1 MEFYEE
7 KSKEIR
13 VVLNQTNNND
23 RKMQTAGYLML
34 SFLICLI
41 PRLLF
46 LKEVYPLSVTGDE
59 TFMFMP
65 AATWA
70 GLDWSGNAGSYR
82 YYGYGFVALLTPL
95 FKYIE
100 SPVVL
105 YRVIVGFMILFQAL
119 VGPISYHIM
128 KKYFSMKNNL
138 LTVAVSVACSYL
150 VFLRAVYAYN
160 EFIYDLFVWLIF
172 WCLLELLQNQKNK
185 VKKAVLTGV
194 LMVLLVYEM
203 TIHSRAVA
211 LWIALAVTV
220 LFYLWVYRRCILSI
234 PVTFILGGIGY
245 FFSQKGIDYIVNMFT
260 NAASSSE
267 IGNTS
272 VSFSISSIFTSAKA
286 GIGWIYIVLG
296 QINSMLLVTGGVA
309 IIGATIG
316 CHMLWKSLFRKKEI
330 VEGTYLTRNYFLVFT
345 FGLAASAI
353 TILGQA
359 FSWLPGVIQ
368 TIESGQAT
376 DGMRAVTYLRYYG
389 IYFVPVSMLGI
400 VWCVQNKNKLRAYL
414 IPIGLITLVLEGFW
428 TVFIVPYISDFNGTS
443 WDSNVFSLTKGW
455 EDTIRIRSYFPAI
468 AITVIFL
475 AVFCVL
481 ILKRKY
487 TLSTVLLCVLLV
499 YSYGFNC
506 IYHEGERGQI
516 NYSYVDKSYEIF
528 QKLKGQAVPEELY
541 VDNTS
546 FPETGQ
552 SLVSQCQFM
561 LKDEKIIAGIPW
573 NAEKTTIF
581 ITCDPREN
589 THLLKNGFLCAQLD
603 KNEYWYVKGEK
614 VQDALKS
621 MGIELTTYLKNKS
634 EIPLTRVASDVK
646 VRGNGFAYMDS
657 NGEEGNFVYGY
668 SMPFSG
674 GVLEVEMDMEA
685 FSWENEVLGSLQI
698 WRNDS
703 LFQEE
708 MISADEIDENSRL
721 KIQMEIETCEAES
734 IEPRIYLN
742 YGSNIRLNEITFERK
757 TNQYTLGQDLVET
770 LSKTIEKFTE
780 KVPQIGYYTSL
791 STDGGNV
798 DELEIK
804 AGGSI
809 CKTQSTDMDILLA
822 ADTREN
828 LLDLT
833 KEYSLY
839 KRFAEYDLWMRRNLQ
854 KESDYSSQYGILADL
869 FRTEEKDIFSSNHG
883 IQLPAGEYTVTHI
896 VEDGNLSAEHKVQI
910 YCYGELLEKRNVPAH
925 ESMNGIAVLQYQIK
939 VPEDSEWEFIL
950 CSPEKFLYKE
960 KIYIKK
966 L

>member
-13 VVLNQTNNND
+13 AVLNQNNNND
-23 RKMQTAGYLML
+23 RKMQTAGYLIL
-34 SFLICLI
+34 SFFICFV
-41 PRLLF
+41 PRILF
-46 LKEVYPLSVTGDE
+46 LKDVYPLSVTGDE

-70 GLDWSGNAGSYR
+70 GLDWSGNVRDYR

-105 YRVIVGFMILFQAL
+105 YRIIVGFMILFQAL

-138 LTVAVSVACSYL
+138 LTVAISVACSYL

-172 WCLLELLQNQKNK
+172 WCLLELLQNQKSK

-234 PVTFILGGIGY
+234 PVTFLLGGIGY

-260 NAASSSE
+260 NAVSSSE

-309 IIGATIG
+309 IIGATLG

-330 VEGTYLTRNYFLVFT
+330 VEGAYLTRNYFLVFT

-389 IYFVPVSMLGI
+389 IYFVPVFMLGI
-400 VWCVQNKNKLRAYL
+400 VWCVQKKNKLRAYL

-428 TVFIVPYISDFNGTS
+428 AVFIVPYISDFNGTS

-455 EDTIRIRSYFPAI
+455 EDTIRIRSYLPAI
-468 AITVIFL
+468 AITVIFF

-487 TLSTVLLCVLLV
+487 TLSIVLLCVLLV

-528 QKLKGQAVPEELY
+528 QKLKEQVVPEELY

-589 THLLKNGFLCAQLD
+589 THLLKNGFLCARLD

-668 SMPFSG
+668 SMPSSG
-674 GVLEVEMDMEA
+674 GVLDLEIDMEA

-708 MISADEIDENSRL
+708 MIRADEIDENGCL

-742 YGSNIRLNEITFERK
+742 YGSNVRLYEIAFERK
-757 TNQYTLGQDLVET
+757 TN
-770 LSKTIEKFTE
+770 
-780 KVPQIGYYTSL
+780 
-791 STDGGNV
+791 
-798 DELEIK
+798 
-804 AGGSI
+804 
-809 CKTQSTDMDILLA
+809 
-822 ADTREN
+822 
-828 LLDLT
+828 
-833 KEYSLY
+833 
-839 KRFAEYDLWMRRNLQ
+839 
-854 KESDYSSQYGILADL
+854 
-869 FRTEEKDIFSSNHG
+869 
-883 IQLPAGEYTVTHI
+883 
-896 VEDGNLSAEHKVQI
+896 
-910 YCYGELLEKRNVPAH
+910 
-925 ESMNGIAVLQYQIK
+925 
-939 VPEDSEWEFIL
+939 
-950 CSPEKFLYKE
+950 
-960 KIYIKK
+960 
-966 L
+966 

>member
-13 VVLNQTNNND
+13 VVLNQTNNNHG
-23 RKMQTAGYLML
+23 KMQTAGYLIL

-46 LKEVYPLSVTGDE
+46 LKDVYPLNVTGDE

-100 SPVVL
+100 SPVGL
-105 YRVIVGFMILFQAL
+105 YRIIVGFMILFQAL

-150 VFLRAVYAYN
+150 VFLRAVYVYN

-172 WCLLELLQNQKNK
+172 LCLLELLQNQKNK
-185 VKKAVLTGV
+185 VKKAVLTGI

-272 VSFSISSIFTSAKA
+272 VSFSISSIFTSVKA

-296 QINSMLLVTGGVA
+296 QINSMILVTGGIA
-309 IIGATIG
+309 IIGAMIG

-389 IYFVPVSMLGI
+389 IYFVPVFMLGI

-455 EDTIRIRSYFPAI
+455 EDTIRIRSYLPAI

-614 VQDALKS
+614 IQDALKS
-621 MGIELTTYLKNKS
+621 MGIELNTYLKNKS
-634 EIPLTRVASDVK
+634 EIPLTRVTSDVK

-674 GVLEVEMDMEA
+674 GVLEVEIDMEA

-708 MISADEIDENSRL
+708 MISADEIDENGRL
-721 KIQMEIETCEAES
+721 KIQIEIETCEAES

-770 LSKTIEKFTE
+770 LSKTIEKCIE
-780 KVPQIGYYTSL
+780 KIPQIGYYTSL

-804 AGGSI
+804 AGSSI

-822 ADTREN
+822 ANTREN

-839 KRFAEYDLWMRRNLQ
+839 KRFAEYDLWMRRDLQ
-854 KESDYSSQYGILADL
+854 KESDYSSQYGILVDL
-869 FRTEEKDIFSSNHG
+869 FRTEEKDVFSSDHG

-896 VEDGNLSAEHKVQI
+896 VDDGNLLAEHKVQI
-910 YCYGELLEKRNVPAH
+910 YCYGELLEERNVPVH
-925 ESMNGIAVLQYQIK
+925 KDMNDKAVLQYQIK

>member
-13 VVLNQTNNND
+13 VVLNQTNNNHG
-23 RKMQTAGYLML
+23 KMQTAGYLIL

-46 LKEVYPLSVTGDE
+46 LKDVYPLNVTGDE

-100 SPVVL
+100 SPVGL
-105 YRVIVGFMILFQAL
+105 YRIIVGFMILFQAL

-150 VFLRAVYAYN
+150 VFLRAVYVYN

-172 WCLLELLQNQKNK
+172 LCLLELLQNQKNK
-185 VKKAVLTGV
+185 VKKAVLTGI

-272 VSFSISSIFTSAKA
+272 VSFSISSIFTSVKA

-309 IIGATIG
+309 IIGATLG

-330 VEGTYLTRNYFLVFT
+330 VEGAYLTRNYFLVFT

-389 IYFVPVSMLGI
+389 IYFVPVFMLGI

-455 EDTIRIRSYFPAI
+455 EDTIRIRSYLPAI

-487 TLSTVLLCVLLV
+487 TLSIVLLCVLLV

-528 QKLKGQAVPEELY
+528 QKLKEQVVPEELY

-589 THLLKNGFLCAQLD
+589 THLLKNGFLCARLD

-674 GVLEVEMDMEA
+674 GVLEVEIDMEA

-708 MISADEIDENSRL
+708 MISADEIDENGRL
-721 KIQMEIETCEAES
+721 KIQIEIETCEAES

-770 LSKTIEKFTE
+770 LSKTIEKCTE
-780 KVPQIGYYTSL
+780 KIPQIGYYTSL

-804 AGGSI
+804 AGSSI

-822 ADTREN
+822 ANTREN

-839 KRFAEYDLWMRRNLQ
+839 KRFAEYDLWMRRDLQ
-854 KESDYSSQYGILADL
+854 KESDYSSQYGILVDL
-869 FRTEEKDIFSSNHG
+869 FRTEEKDVFSSDHG

-896 VEDGNLSAEHKVQI
+896 VDDGNLLAEHKVQI
-910 YCYGELLEKRNVPAH
+910 YCYGELLEERNVPVH
-925 ESMNGIAVLQYQIK
+925 KDMNDKAVLQYQIK

>member
-13 VVLNQTNNND
+13 VVLNQTNNNHG
-23 RKMQTAGYLML
+23 KMQTAGYLIL

-46 LKEVYPLSVTGDE
+46 LKDVYPLNVTGDE

-100 SPVVL
+100 SPVGL
-105 YRVIVGFMILFQAL
+105 YRIIVGFMILFQAL

-150 VFLRAVYAYN
+150 VFLRAVYVYN

-172 WCLLELLQNQKNK
+172 LCLLELLQNQKNK
-185 VKKAVLTGV
+185 VKKAVSTGI

-272 VSFSISSIFTSAKA
+272 VSFSISSIFTSVKA

-296 QINSMLLVTGGVA
+296 QINSMILVTGGIA
-309 IIGATIG
+309 IIGAMIG

-389 IYFVPVSMLGI
+389 IYFVPVFMLGI

-455 EDTIRIRSYFPAI
+455 EDTIRIRSYLPAI

-614 VQDALKS
+614 IQDALKS
-621 MGIELTTYLKNKS
+621 MGIELNTYLKNKS
-634 EIPLTRVASDVK
+634 EIPLTRVTSDVK

-674 GVLEVEMDMEA
+674 GVLEVEIDMEA

-708 MISADEIDENSRL
+708 MISADEIDENGRL
-721 KIQMEIETCEAES
+721 KIQIEIETCEAES

-770 LSKTIEKFTE
+770 LSKTIEKCTE
-780 KVPQIGYYTSL
+780 KIPQIGYYTSL

-804 AGGSI
+804 AGSSI

-822 ADTREN
+822 ANTREN

-839 KRFAEYDLWMRRNLQ
+839 KRFAEYDLWMRRDLQ
-854 KESDYSSQYGILADL
+854 KESDYSSQYGILVDL
-869 FRTEEKDIFSSNHG
+869 FRTEEKDVFSSDHG

-896 VEDGNLSAEHKVQI
+896 VDDGNLLAEHKVQI
-910 YCYGELLEKRNVPAH
+910 YCYGELLEERNVPVH
-925 ESMNGIAVLQYQIK
+925 KDMNDKAVLQYQIK

>member
-1 MEFYEE
+1 M
-7 KSKEIR
+7 
-13 VVLNQTNNND
+13 LNQTNNNHG
-23 RKMQTAGYLML
+23 KMQTAGYLIL

-46 LKEVYPLSVTGDE
+46 LKDVYPLNVTGDE

-100 SPVVL
+100 SPVGL
-105 YRVIVGFMILFQAL
+105 YRIIVGFMILFQAL

-150 VFLRAVYAYN
+150 VFLRAVYVYN

-172 WCLLELLQNQKNK
+172 LCLLELLQNQKNK
-185 VKKAVLTGV
+185 VKKAVLTGI

-272 VSFSISSIFTSAKA
+272 VSFSISSIFTSVKA

-296 QINSMLLVTGGVA
+296 QINSMILVTGGIA
-309 IIGATIG
+309 IIGAMIG

-389 IYFVPVSMLGI
+389 IYFVPVFMLGI

-455 EDTIRIRSYFPAI
+455 EDTIRIRSYLPAI

-516 NYSYVDKSYEIF
+516 NYFYVDKSYEIF

-614 VQDALKS
+614 IQDALKS
-621 MGIELTTYLKNKS
+621 MGIELNTYLKNKS
-634 EIPLTRVASDVK
+634 EIPLTRVTSDVK

-674 GVLEVEMDMEA
+674 GVLEVEIDMEA

-708 MISADEIDENSRL
+708 MISADEIDENGRL
-721 KIQMEIETCEAES
+721 KIQIEIETCEAES

-770 LSKTIEKFTE
+770 LSKTIEKCIE
-780 KVPQIGYYTSL
+780 KIPQIGYYTSL

-804 AGGSI
+804 AGSSI

-822 ADTREN
+822 ANTREN

-839 KRFAEYDLWMRRNLQ
+839 KRFAEYDLWMRRDLQ
-854 KESDYSSQYGILADL
+854 KESDYSSQYGILVDL
-869 FRTEEKDIFSSNHG
+869 FRTEEKDVFSSDHG

-896 VEDGNLSAEHKVQI
+896 VDDGNLLAEHKVQI
-910 YCYGELLEKRNVPAH
+910 YCYGELLEERNVPVH
-925 ESMNGIAVLQYQIK
+925 KDMNDKAVLQYQIK

>member
-13 VVLNQTNNND
+13 VVLNQTNNNHG
-23 RKMQTAGYLML
+23 KMQTAGYLIL

-46 LKEVYPLSVTGDE
+46 LKDVYPLNVTGDE

-100 SPVVL
+100 SPVGL
-105 YRVIVGFMILFQAL
+105 YRIIVGFMILFQAL

-150 VFLRAVYAYN
+150 VFLRAVYVYN

-172 WCLLELLQNQKNK
+172 LCLLELLQNQKNK
-185 VKKAVLTGV
+185 VKKAVLTGI

-309 IIGATIG
+309 IIGATLG

-330 VEGTYLTRNYFLVFT
+330 VEGAYLTRNYFLVFT

-389 IYFVPVSMLGI
+389 IYFVPVFMLGI

-455 EDTIRIRSYFPAI
+455 EDTIRIRSYLPAI

-487 TLSTVLLCVLLV
+487 TLSIVLLCVLLV

-528 QKLKGQAVPEELY
+528 QKLKEQVVPEELY

-589 THLLKNGFLCAQLD
+589 THLLKNGFLCARLD

-674 GVLEVEMDMEA
+674 GVLEVEIDMEA

-708 MISADEIDENSRL
+708 MISADEIDENGRL
-721 KIQMEIETCEAES
+721 KIQIEIETCEAES

-770 LSKTIEKFTE
+770 LSKTIEKCTE
-780 KVPQIGYYTSL
+780 KIPQIGYYTSL

-804 AGGSI
+804 AGSSI

-822 ADTREN
+822 ANTREN

-839 KRFAEYDLWMRRNLQ
+839 KRFAEYDLWMRRDLQ
-854 KESDYSSQYGILADL
+854 KESDYSSQYGILVDL
-869 FRTEEKDIFSSNHG
+869 FRTEEKDVFSSDHG

-896 VEDGNLSAEHKVQI
+896 VDDGNLLAEHKVQI
-910 YCYGELLEKRNVPAH
+910 YCYGELLEERNVPVH
-925 ESMNGIAVLQYQIK
+925 KDMNDKAVLQYQIK

>member
-13 VVLNQTNNND
+13 VVLNQTNNNHG
-23 RKMQTAGYLML
+23 KMQTAGYLIL

-46 LKEVYPLSVTGDE
+46 LKDVYPLNVTGDE

-100 SPVVL
+100 SPVGL
-105 YRVIVGFMILFQAL
+105 YRIIVGFMILFQAL

-150 VFLRAVYAYN
+150 VFLRAVYVYN

-172 WCLLELLQNQKNK
+172 LCLLELLQNQKNK
-185 VKKAVLTGV
+185 VKKAVLTGI

-272 VSFSISSIFTSAKA
+272 VSFSISSIFTSVKA

-296 QINSMLLVTGGVA
+296 QINSMILVTGGIA
-309 IIGATIG
+309 IIGAMIG

-389 IYFVPVSMLGI
+389 IYFVPVFMLGI

-455 EDTIRIRSYFPAI
+455 EDTIRIRSYLPAI

-487 TLSTVLLCVLLV
+487 TLSIVLLCVLLV

-589 THLLKNGFLCAQLD
+589 THLLKNGFLCARLD

-674 GVLEVEMDMEA
+674 GVLEVEIDMEA

-708 MISADEIDENSRL
+708 MISADEIDENGRL
-721 KIQMEIETCEAES
+721 KIQIEIETCEAES

-770 LSKTIEKFTE
+770 LSKTIEKCTE
-780 KVPQIGYYTSL
+780 KIPQIGYYTSL

-804 AGGSI
+804 AGSSI

-822 ADTREN
+822 ANTREN

-839 KRFAEYDLWMRRNLQ
+839 KRFAEYDLWMRRDLQ
-854 KESDYSSQYGILADL
+854 KESDYSSQYGILVDL
-869 FRTEEKDIFSSNHG
+869 FRTEEKDVFSSDHG

-896 VEDGNLSAEHKVQI
+896 VDDGNLLAEHKVQI
-910 YCYGELLEKRNVPAH
+910 YCYGELLEERNVPVH
-925 ESMNGIAVLQYQIK
+925 KDMNDKAVLQYQIK

>member
-13 VVLNQTNNND
+13 VVLNQTNNNHG
-23 RKMQTAGYLML
+23 KMQTAGYLIL

-46 LKEVYPLSVTGDE
+46 LKDVYPLNVTGDE

-100 SPVVL
+100 SPVGL
-105 YRVIVGFMILFQAL
+105 YRIIVGFMILFQAL

-150 VFLRAVYAYN
+150 VFLRAVYVYN

-172 WCLLELLQNQKNK
+172 LCLLELLQNQKNK
-185 VKKAVLTGV
+185 VKKAVLTGI

-272 VSFSISSIFTSAKA
+272 VSFSISSIFTSVKA

-296 QINSMLLVTGGVA
+296 QINSMILVTGGIA
-309 IIGATIG
+309 IIGAMIG

-389 IYFVPVSMLGI
+389 IYFVPVFMLGI

-455 EDTIRIRSYFPAI
+455 EDTIRIRSYLPAI

-614 VQDALKS
+614 IQDALKS

-674 GVLEVEMDMEA
+674 GVLEVEIDMEA

-708 MISADEIDENSRL
+708 MISADEIDENGRL
-721 KIQMEIETCEAES
+721 KIQIEIETCEAES

-770 LSKTIEKFTE
+770 LSKTIEKCIE
-780 KVPQIGYYTSL
+780 KIPQIGYYTSL

-804 AGGSI
+804 AGSSI

-822 ADTREN
+822 ANTREN

-839 KRFAEYDLWMRRNLQ
+839 KRFAEYDLWMRRDLQ
-854 KESDYSSQYGILADL
+854 KESDYSSQYGILVDL
-869 FRTEEKDIFSSNHG
+869 FRTEEKDVFSSDHG

-896 VEDGNLSAEHKVQI
+896 VDDGNLLAEHKVQI
-910 YCYGELLEKRNVPAH
+910 YCYGELLEERNVPVH
-925 ESMNGIAVLQYQIK
+925 KDMNDKAVLQYQIK

>member
-1 MEFYEE
+1 M
-7 KSKEIR
+7 
-13 VVLNQTNNND
+13 LNQTNNNHG
-23 RKMQTAGYLML
+23 KMQTAGYLIL

-46 LKEVYPLSVTGDE
+46 LKDVYPLNVTGDE

-100 SPVVL
+100 SPVGL
-105 YRVIVGFMILFQAL
+105 YRIIVGFMILFQAL

-150 VFLRAVYAYN
+150 VFLRAVYVYN

-172 WCLLELLQNQKNK
+172 LCLLELLQNQKNK
-185 VKKAVLTGV
+185 VKKAVLTGI

-309 IIGATIG
+309 IIGATLG

-330 VEGTYLTRNYFLVFT
+330 VEGAYLTRNYFLVFT

-389 IYFVPVSMLGI
+389 IYFVPVFMLGI

-455 EDTIRIRSYFPAI
+455 EDTIRIRSYLPAI

-528 QKLKGQAVPEELY
+528 QKLKEQVVPEELY

-614 VQDALKS
+614 IQDALKS
-621 MGIELTTYLKNKS
+621 MGIELNTYLKNKS

-674 GVLEVEMDMEA
+674 GVLEVEIDMEA

-708 MISADEIDENSRL
+708 MISADEIDENGRL
-721 KIQMEIETCEAES
+721 KIQIEIETCEAES

-770 LSKTIEKFTE
+770 LSKTIEKCTE
-780 KVPQIGYYTSL
+780 KIPQIGYYTSL

-804 AGGSI
+804 AGSSI

-822 ADTREN
+822 ANTREN

-839 KRFAEYDLWMRRNLQ
+839 KRFAEYDLWMRRDLQ
-854 KESDYSSQYGILADL
+854 KESDYSSQYGILVDL
-869 FRTEEKDIFSSNHG
+869 FRTEEKDVFSSDHG

-896 VEDGNLSAEHKVQI
+896 VDDGNLLAEHKVQI
-910 YCYGELLEKRNVPAH
+910 YCYGELLEERNVPVH
-925 ESMNGIAVLQYQIK
+925 KDMNDKAVLQYQIK

>member
-13 VVLNQTNNND
+13 VVLNQTNNNHG
-23 RKMQTAGYLML
+23 KMQTAGYLIL

-46 LKEVYPLSVTGDE
+46 LKDVYPLNVTGDE

-100 SPVVL
+100 SPVGL
-105 YRVIVGFMILFQAL
+105 YRIIVGFMILFQAL

-150 VFLRAVYAYN
+150 VFLRAVYVYN

-172 WCLLELLQNQKNK
+172 LCLLELLQNQKNK
-185 VKKAVLTGV
+185 VKKAVLTGI

-272 VSFSISSIFTSAKA
+272 VSFSISSIFTSVKA

-296 QINSMLLVTGGVA
+296 QINSMILVTGGIA
-309 IIGATIG
+309 IIGAMIG

-389 IYFVPVSMLGI
+389 IYFVPVFMLGI

-455 EDTIRIRSYFPAI
+455 EDTIRIRSYLPAI

-614 VQDALKS
+614 IQDALKS
-621 MGIELTTYLKNKS
+621 MGIELNTYLKNKS
-634 EIPLTRVASDVK
+634 EIPLTRVTSDVK

-674 GVLEVEMDMEA
+674 GVLEVEIDMEA
-685 FSWENEVLGSLQI
+685 FSWGNEVLGSLQI

-708 MISADEIDENSRL
+708 MISADEIDENGRL
-721 KIQMEIETCEAES
+721 KIQIEIETCEAES

-770 LSKTIEKFTE
+770 LSKTIEKCTE
-780 KVPQIGYYTSL
+780 KIPQIGYYTSL

-804 AGGSI
+804 AGSSI

-822 ADTREN
+822 ANTREN

-839 KRFAEYDLWMRRNLQ
+839 KRFAEYDLWMRRDLQ
-854 KESDYSSQYGILADL
+854 KESDYSSQYGILVDL
-869 FRTEEKDIFSSNHG
+869 FRTEEKDVFSSDHG

-896 VEDGNLSAEHKVQI
+896 VDDGNLLAEHKVQI
-910 YCYGELLEKRNVPAH
+910 YCYGELLEERNVPVH
-925 ESMNGIAVLQYQIK
+925 KDMNDKAVLQYQIK

>member
-13 VVLNQTNNND
+13 VVLNQTNIND
-23 RKMQTAGYLML
+23 RKIQTAGYLML

-41 PRLLF
+41 PRILF
-46 LKEVYPLSVTGDE
+46 LKDVYPLSVTGDE

-100 SPVVL
+100 SPVIL
-105 YRVIVGFMILFQAL
+105 YRIIVGCMILFQAL
-119 VGPISYHIM
+119 VAPISYHIM
-128 KKYFSMKNNL
+128 KKYFSMKNSL
-138 LTVAVSVACSYL
+138 LTVAISVACSYL

-185 VKKAVLTGV
+185 IKKALLTGV
-194 LMVLLVYEM
+194 LMLLLVYEM
-203 TIHSRAVA
+203 TIHSRTVA
-211 LWIALAVTV
+211 LWLALAVTV
-220 LFYLWVYRRCILSI
+220 IFYLWVYRRCILSI
-234 PVTFILGGIGY
+234 PVTIVLGGIGY

-309 IIGATIG
+309 VIGAIIG

-330 VEGTYLTRNYFLVFT
+330 VEGTYATRNYFLVFT

-376 DGMRAVTYLRYYG
+376 DSMRAVTYLRYYG
-389 IYFVPVSMLGI
+389 IYFVPVFMLGI
-400 VWCVQNKNKLRAYL
+400 VWCVQNKLRSYL
-414 IPIGLITLVLEGFW
+414 MPIGLIVLALEGFW
-428 TVFIVPYISDFNGTS
+428 TIFIVPYISDFNGTS
-443 WDSNVFSLTKGW
+443 WDSNVFSFTKGW
-455 EDTIRIRSYFPAI
+455 EDTIRIRSYLPAI

-475 AVFCVL
+475 AVFCAL

-487 TLSTVLLCVLLV
+487 TLSTVLLCALLV

-516 NYSYVDKSYEIF
+516 NYSYVDKSYEVF
-528 QKLKGQAVPEELY
+528 QKLKTQAPPEELY

-589 THLLKNGFLCAQLD
+589 THLLKNGFLCTQLD

-614 VQDALKS
+614 IQDALES
-621 MGIELTTYLKNKS
+621 MGIELDTYLKNKS
-634 EIPLTRVASDVK
+634 EIPLTRISSDVK
-646 VRGNGFAYMDS
+646 VTGNGFAYMDS

-674 GVLEVEMDMEA
+674 GVLDFEIDMEA
-685 FSWENEVLGSLQI
+685 FSWENDVLGSLQI
-698 WRNDS
+698 WRNGS

-708 MISADEIDENSRL
+708 IISTEKIDEKGRL

-742 YGSNIRLNEITFERK
+742 YGSNIRLHEITFERK
-757 TNQYTLGQDLVET
+757 TNQYNLGKNVVQP
-770 LSKTIEKFTE
+770 LSEVLEESTKKDP
-780 KVPQIGYYTSL
+780 KIGYYTS
-791 STDGGNV
+791 SPIDGGNV
-798 DELEIK
+798 TELEVEI
-804 AGGSI
+804 GGSI
-809 CKTQSTDMDILLA
+809 SKTQSADMDILLA

-828 LLDLT
+828 LLNLT

-839 KRFAEYDLWMRRNLQ
+839 KRVTDYDLWMKREMQ

-869 FRTEEKDIFSSNHG
+869 LRVEGKDIFLSGHG
-883 IQLPAGEYTVTHI
+883 IQLPAGEYIITHVT
-896 VEDGNLSAEHKVQI
+896 EDGSISTDNKVQI
-910 YCYGELLEKRNVPAH
+910 YCYGELLEEKNVFAH
-925 ESMNGIAVLQYQIK
+925 EGMDGTMILQYQIK
-939 VPEDSEWEFIL
+939 VPEDSEWEFVL
-950 CSPEKFLYKE
+950 CSQEKYLYKD
-960 KIYIKK
+960 KIYIEKVVK
-966 L
+966 

>member
-13 VVLNQTNNND
+13 VVLNQTNNNHG
-23 RKMQTAGYLML
+23 KMQTAGYLIL

-46 LKEVYPLSVTGDE
+46 LKDVYPLNVTGDE

-100 SPVVL
+100 SPVGL
-105 YRVIVGFMILFQAL
+105 YRIIVGFMILFQAL

-150 VFLRAVYAYN
+150 VFLRAVYVYN

-172 WCLLELLQNQKNK
+172 LCLLELLQNQKNK
-185 VKKAVLTGV
+185 VKKAVLTGI

-272 VSFSISSIFTSAKA
+272 VSFSISSIFTSVKA

-296 QINSMLLVTGGVA
+296 QINSMILVTGGIA
-309 IIGATIG
+309 IIGAMIG

-389 IYFVPVSMLGI
+389 IYFVPVFMLGI

-455 EDTIRIRSYFPAI
+455 EDTIRIRSYLPAI

-614 VQDALKS
+614 IQDALKS
-621 MGIELTTYLKNKS
+621 MGIELNTYLKNKS
-634 EIPLTRVASDVK
+634 EIPLTRVTSDVK

-674 GVLEVEMDMEA
+674 GVLEVEIDMEA

-708 MISADEIDENSRL
+708 MISADEIDENGRL
-721 KIQMEIETCEAES
+721 KIQIEIETCEAES

-770 LSKTIEKFTE
+770 LSKTIEKCTE
-780 KVPQIGYYTSL
+780 KIPQIGYYTSL

-804 AGGSI
+804 AGSSI

-822 ADTREN
+822 ANTREN

-839 KRFAEYDLWMRRNLQ
+839 KRFAEYDLWMRRDLQ
-854 KESDYSSQYGILADL
+854 KESDYSSQYGILVDL
-869 FRTEEKDIFSSNHG
+869 FRTEEKDVFSSDHG

-896 VEDGNLSAEHKVQI
+896 VDDGNLLAEHKVQI
-910 YCYGELLEKRNVPAH
+910 YCYGELLEERNVPVH
-925 ESMNGIAVLQYQIK
+925 KDMNDKAVLQYQIK